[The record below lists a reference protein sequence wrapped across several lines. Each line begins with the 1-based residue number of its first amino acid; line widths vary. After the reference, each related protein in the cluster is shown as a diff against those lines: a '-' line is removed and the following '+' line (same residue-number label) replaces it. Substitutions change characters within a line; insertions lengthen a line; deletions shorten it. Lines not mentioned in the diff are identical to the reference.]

1 MSTVLK
7 SNSNTKF
14 PYTSNAS
21 LKVRYMAASLFD
33 DGISRSKIAITLN
46 VSRRLVNEW
55 ITMYLSGGIDALAIK
70 KSPGRPPKL
79 SIQEKDLL
87 KDFVIKNSAKAEGG
101 RLVGEDILRY
111 IEDSFD
117 VTYGLRN
124 VYRLMAELNLSWIT
138 SRSKHPNQSQEAQ
151 ETFKKFPV
159 QYDHQNPGACNTK

>member
-33 DGISRSKIAITLN
+33 DGISRSKIAMTLN

-79 SIQEKDLL
+79 SIQEKSLL
-87 KDFVIKNSAKAEGG
+87 KDFVIKNSAKTEGG

-111 IEDSFD
+111 IEDNFD
-117 VTYGLRN
+117 VTYKLHN
-124 VYRLMAELNLSWIT
+124 VYSLIT
-138 SRSKHPNQSQEAQ
+138 A
-151 ETFKKFPV
+151 
-159 QYDHQNPGACNTK
+159 

>member
-21 LKVRYMAASLFD
+21 LKVRYMTASLFNE
-33 DGISRSKIAITLN
+33 GISRTKIAITLN

-55 ITMYLSGGIDALAIK
+55 VTMYLSGGIDALAIK

-79 SIQEKDLL
+79 SIQEKALL
-87 KDFVIKNSAKAEGG
+87 KDFVIKNSTKTEGG

-111 IEDSFD
+111 IEDNFN
-117 VTYGLRN
+117 VTYRLRN

-138 SRSKHPNQSQEAQ
+138 SRSKHPKQSQESQ
-151 ETFKKFPV
+151 EKFKKFPV
-159 QYDHQNPGACNTK
+159 QYDHQNTRACKAK

>member
-1 MSTVLK
+1 MK
-7 SNSNTKF
+7 INSNTKF
-14 PYTSNAS
+14 PYTGNAS
-21 LKVRYMAASLFD
+21 LKIRYMAASLFNE
-33 DGISRSKIAITLN
+33 GISRTKIAMTLN

-79 SIQEKDLL
+79 SIQEKGLL
-87 KDFVIKNSAKAEGG
+87 KDFVIKNSAKTEGG

-111 IEDSFD
+111 IKNNFD

-138 SRSKHPNQSQEAQ
+138 SRSKHPKQSEEAQ

-159 QYDHQNPGACNTK
+159 QYDHQNSGACSTK

>member
-33 DGISRSKIAITLN
+33 DGISRSKIAMTLN

-101 RLVGEDILRY
+101 RLVGEGILRY
-111 IEDSFD
+111 IEDNFD
-117 VTYGLRN
+117 VTYKLHN
-124 VYRLMAELNLSWIT
+124 VYSLIT
-138 SRSKHPNQSQEAQ
+138 A
-151 ETFKKFPV
+151 
-159 QYDHQNPGACNTK
+159 

>member
-1 MSTVLK
+1 MSPVLK
-7 SNSNTKF
+7 SHSNTKF

-33 DGISRSKIAITLN
+33 DGISRSKIAMTLN

-55 ITMYLSGGIDALAIK
+55 VTMYLSGGIDALAIK
-70 KSPGRPPKL
+70 ISPGRPPKL
-79 SIQEKDLL
+79 SIQEKGLL
-87 KDFVIKNSAKAEGG
+87 KDFVINNGAKAEGG

-111 IEDSFD
+111 IEDNFN

-138 SRSKHPNQSQEAQ
+138 SRSKHPNQSEETQ
-151 ETFKKFPV
+151 ETYKKFPV
-159 QYDHQNPGACNTK
+159 QYDHQNTRACKTK